1 LITTNCPGEGSP
13 VTRSAEVT
21 TTVVVDAEAIDGMA
35 TLRANTRAVPAPAAM
50 VLRMKV
56 LLSDR
61 LVIEMPPIALLH

>member
-1 LITTNCPGEGSP
+1 
-13 VTRSAEVT
+13 VT